1 MCAVAYALF
10 LSRAPPH
17 GPQLKDPS
25 SIVVPLI
32 GVPREDFALRTAGP
46 AAASPDCL
54 LVLYWYT
61 TVAAASRA
69 CRRVPGLFAH
79 SVPVHR
85 CRCCVQGLPPRP
97 LTVCSQC
104 TGTPP
109 TPLCLGPDAASPDC
123 LLVVHLYTAAAVVSR
138 AYRRVP

>member
-1 MCAVAYALF
+1 MCAVAYAMF
-10 LSRAPPH
+10 LSREPQH

-46 AAASPDCL
+46 AAASPHCL
-54 LVLYWYT
+54 PIVHQYT
-61 TVAAASRA
+61 ATAVASGA
-69 CRRVPGLFAH
+69 CRGMPLLFDH

-85 CRCCVQGLPPRP
+85 FSRCVQGLPRRL

-109 TPLCLGPDAASPDC
+109 TPLCLGPASPDC

-138 AYRRVP
+138 AYRRAP